1 MVSVFCLRPSI
12 SCGRKYEILKIERIK
27 AITVIVDSA
36 SRVLLLPQD
45 VEYQRLE
52 TTSAVYIV
60 NISGLNDP
68 LIFYKIFSTCLY
80 RFFQLQLILFC
91 YWANNLIFSFVEN
104 QPFTLKVDA
113 NVFLLDLMP

>member
-1 MVSVFCLRPSI
+1 MVILTAQVLLFTQKRTTVRTFSRSTAYFKMVSVFCLRPSI

-91 YWANNLIFSFVEN
+91 Y
-104 QPFTLKVDA
+104 
-113 NVFLLDLMP
+113 